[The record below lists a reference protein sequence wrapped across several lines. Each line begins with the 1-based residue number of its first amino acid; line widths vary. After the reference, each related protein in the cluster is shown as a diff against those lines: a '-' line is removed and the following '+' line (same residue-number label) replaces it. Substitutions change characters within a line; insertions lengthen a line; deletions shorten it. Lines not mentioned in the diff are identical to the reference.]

1 MPKFDDRFARQNRYG
16 PPPEFPLASASS
28 GIVHHLSGPN
38 EHALARPRRRGG
50 RDRPAMRLARGQG
63 SRLVSLS
70 LCSRVS
76 YCPAPR
82 ARVRLL
88 GPCFKTGRR
97 GDRLQPQ
104 TPGTVREH
112 PERASDQATKTASS
126 FRHRLPASPG
136 APAPKSRCGISP
148 RPPGQQQR
156 RAYNTRPEERATLR
170 TAKVGQAAGRGPR
183 RTLVQRRAASL
194 GAPSPKVTTHQ
205 NRPRTA

>member
-38 EHALARPRRRGG
+38 EHALARPHRRGG
-50 RDRPAMRLARGQG
+50 RDRPAMRLSRGKG
-63 SRLVSLS
+63 SRLILLS

-104 TPGTVREH
+104 TPGVARERS
-112 PERASDQATKTASS
+112 ERARRQTAKTASS
-126 FRHRLPASPG
+126 FHGRLRASKG
-136 APAPKSRCGISP
+136 AP
-148 RPPGQQQR
+148 
-156 RAYNTRPEERATLR
+156 TLR
-170 TAKVGQAAGRGPR
+170 RTRNLSSATGPTTAAR
-183 RTLVQRRAASL
+183 L
-194 GAPSPKVTTHQ
+194 
-205 NRPRTA
+205 